1 VLPSA
6 AVTASWSRRRFLQ
19 ASVGAVAGAFAVG
32 VAADEIFLGR
42 VGARGA
48 SATASPT
55 PTGPAKS
62 IPPVA
67 RALYRS
73 RGDLAPQVMTVSTPA
88 IGTAPGF
95 LFTTPSY
102 NFKSDGPA
110 IYDDRGSPV
119 WVHPLT
125 GTTTAEGFRVASFG
139 GTPVLTW
146 WEGTVSAQGLGAGQ
160 YVIADDTYREIGR
173 FGAADGV
180 AGDLHEFLITPQ
192 GTALI
197 IAGREV
203 QLASPVTVAASGSVA
218 PTIVTTAWEGIVQ
231 EIDIATQKVLFEWH
245 SMDHVDPA
253 ESYLPL
259 PSTPGQAYDY
269 LHMNSIDVDTDGNL
283 LLSARHTFCVYKI
296 DRTSGAVMW
305 RLGGKKGD
313 FTMGPGTA
321 FAWQHDA
328 RRQADGTIT
337 LFDDDQ
343 APNGSRGLVLEVD
356 ETAKAASLIRAYTH
370 PPSIQSTSQGNM
382 EVLPNGDVL
391 IGWGSQPNVTEFD
404 QPGKVVF
411 DAALPP
417 GGSSYRAFR
426 FPWVARPTEPPAIA
440 LDLSEPGTLT
450 AFVSWNGATEV
461 ASWELLGG
469 GTPATLTPLAS
480 APRDGFET
488 AFAIPKRPAFVAA
501 RAHSFTGLV
510 LGTSPVITTTL

>member
-1 VLPSA
+1 
-6 AVTASWSRRRFLQ
+6 
-19 ASVGAVAGAFAVG
+19 

-48 SATASPT
+48 GPTATPT
-55 PTGPAKS
+55 PSGPTTS
-62 IPPVA
+62 IPPVP

-73 RGDLAPQVMTVSTPA
+73 RGDLAPQLMTVSTPA
-88 IGTAPGF
+88 ASADAGF
-95 LFTTPSY
+95 VFTTPSY

-119 WVHPLT
+119 WLHPLT
-125 GTTTAEGFRVASFG
+125 GKASAEDFRVSLFQ

-146 WEGTVSAQGLGAGQ
+146 WEGTVTVGLGTGQ
-160 YVIADDTYREIGR
+160 YVMADSTYREIGR
-173 FGAADGV
+173 FGAANGL
-180 AGDLHEFLITPQ
+180 AGDLHEFLITAKD
-192 GTALI
+192 TALVT
-197 IAGREV
+197 AGREV
-203 QLASPVTVAASGSVA
+203 PLATPLTASPSGAA
-218 PTIVTTAWEGIVQ
+218 PTIVSTVWEGIVQ
-231 EIDIATQKVLFEWH
+231 EIDIVTQKVVFEWH
-245 SMDHVDPA
+245 SLDHIDPA
-253 ESYLPL
+253 ESYEPL
-259 PSTPGQAYDY
+259 PTTPGQAYDY
-269 LHMNSIDVDTDGNL
+269 LHLNSIDVDADGNL
-283 LLSARHTFCVYKI
+283 LISARHTFGVYKI
-296 DRTSGAVMW
+296 DRATGEVIW
-305 RLGGKKGD
+305 RLGGKKSD
-313 FTMGPGTA
+313 FTMGPGTN

-337 LFDDDQ
+337 LFDDNQ

-356 ETAKAASLIRAYTH
+356 TTAKAASLVRAYTH
-370 PPSIQSTSQGNM
+370 PPAIQATSQGNVQ
-382 EVLPNGDVL
+382 VLPNGDAF
-391 IGWGSQPNVTEFD
+391 IGWGSQPNVSEFD
-404 QPGKVVF
+404 TKGQLVF

-426 FPWVARPTEPPAIA
+426 FPWVGRPTELPAIA

-488 AFAIPKRPAFVAA
+488 ALAIPRRPAFVAA
-501 RAHSFTGLV
+501 RAHNFTGLV

>member
-1 VLPSA
+1 
-6 AVTASWSRRRFLQ
+6 
-19 ASVGAVAGAFAVG
+19 VGAIAGAFAVG

-42 VGARGA
+42 AGARGA
-48 SATASPT
+48 GPT
-55 PTGPAKS
+55 PTPTPSGPTKS

-73 RGDLAPQVMTVSTPA
+73 RGDLSPQLMTVSTPA
-88 IGTAPGF
+88 TGTAPGL

-102 NFKSDGPA
+102 NFRSDGPA

-119 WVHPLT
+119 WLHPLI
-125 GTTTAEGFRVASFG
+125 GTASAEDFRVSIFQ

-146 WEGTVSAQGLGAGQ
+146 WEGTVTVGLGTGQ
-160 YVIADDTYREIGR
+160 YVMADETYREIGR
-173 FGAADGV
+173 FGAANGV

-197 IAGREV
+197 TAGRDV
-203 QLASPVTVAASGSVA
+203 QLPSPVTVTPSGTAA

-231 EIDIATQKVLFEWH
+231 EIDIPTQKVIFEWH
-245 SMDHVDPA
+245 SMGHVDPS
-253 ESYLPL
+253 ESYEPL
-259 PSTPGQAYDY
+259 PTTPGTAFDY
-269 LHMNSIDVDTDGNL
+269 LHLNSIDVDTDGNL
-283 LLSARHTFCVYKI
+283 LLSARHTFCVYKVNRSTGDI
-296 DRTSGAVMW
+296 MW
-305 RLGGKKGD
+305 RLGGKKTD
-313 FTMGPGTA
+313 FTMGAGTD

-337 LFDDDQ
+337 LFDDNQ

-356 ETAKAASLIRAYTH
+356 ETAKVASLIRAYSH
-370 PPSIQSTSQGNM
+370 PPSIQATSQGNVQ
-382 EVLPNGDVL
+382 VLPNGDAL

-404 QPGKVVF
+404 RQGKVVF

-426 FPWVARPTEPPAIA
+426 FPWVGRPTELPAIA
-440 LDLSEPGTLT
+440 LDLGEPGALT
-450 AFVSWNGATEV
+450 AYVSWNGATEV
-461 ASWELLGG
+461 GSWELIGG

-480 APRDGFET
+480 APRTGFET
-488 AFAIPKRPAFVAA
+488 ALAIPKRPAFVAA
-501 RAHSFTGLV
+501 RAHSFTGEV

>member
-1 VLPSA
+1 M
-6 AVTASWSRRRFLQ
+6 
-19 ASVGAVAGAFAVG
+19 GAIAGAFAVG
-32 VAADEIFLGR
+32 VAADEVFLGR
-42 VGARGA
+42 AGARGA
-48 SATASPT
+48 GPT
-55 PTGPAKS
+55 PTPTPSGPTKS

-73 RGDLAPQVMTVSTPA
+73 RGDLSPQLMTVSTPA
-88 IGTAPGF
+88 NGTAPGL

-119 WVHPLT
+119 WLHPLT
-125 GTTTAEGFRVASFG
+125 GTTSAEDFRVSIFQ

-146 WEGTVSAQGLGAGQ
+146 WEGTVTVGLGTGQ
-160 YVIADDTYREIGR
+160 YVMADETYREIGR
-173 FGAADGV
+173 FGAGNGV

-203 QLASPVTVAASGSVA
+203 SLAAPVTVTPSGSAA
-218 PTIVTTAWEGIVQ
+218 PTIVTTAWEGILQ
-231 EIDIATQKVLFEWH
+231 EIDIPTQKVLFEWH
-245 SMDHVDPA
+245 SMDHVDPS
-253 ESYLPL
+253 ESYEPL
-259 PSTPGQAYDY
+259 PTTPNTAYDY
-269 LHMNSIDVDTDGNL
+269 LHLNSIDVDPDGNL
-283 LLSARHTFCVYKI
+283 LVSARHTFCVYKVN
-296 DRTSGAVMW
+296 RSTGEVMW
-305 RLGGKKGD
+305 HLGGKKTD
-313 FTMGPGTA
+313 FTMGAGTN

-337 LFDDDQ
+337 LFDDNQ

-356 ETAKAASLIRAYTH
+356 ETAKVASLVRAYSH
-370 PPSIQSTSQGNM
+370 PPSIQATSQGNVQ
-382 EVLPNGDVL
+382 VLPNGDAL

-404 QPGKVVF
+404 QQGKVVF

-426 FPWVARPTEPPAIA
+426 FPWVGRPTELPAIA
-440 LDLSEPGTLT
+440 LDLSDPGALT
-450 AFVSWNGATEV
+450 AYVSWNGATEV
-461 ASWELLGG
+461 GSWELMGG

-480 APRDGFET
+480 APRNGFET
-488 AFAIPKRPAFVAA
+488 ALAIPKRPAFVAA
-501 RAHSFTGLV
+501 RAHSFTGEI

>member
-1 VLPSA
+1 M
-6 AVTASWSRRRFLQ
+6 
-19 ASVGAVAGAFAVG
+19 GAVAGAFAVG

-48 SATASPT
+48 APSPT
-55 PTGPAKS
+55 PTPSGPTKS

-73 RGDLAPQVMTVSTPA
+73 RGDLSPQVMTVSTPA
-88 IGTAPGF
+88 SGTAPG
-95 LFTTPSY
+95 LIFTTPSY

-119 WVHPLT
+119 WLHPLS
-125 GTTTAEGFRVASFG
+125 GTTSAEGFRVATFG
-139 GTPVLTW
+139 DTPVLTW
-146 WEGTVSAQGLGAGQ
+146 WEGTVSGQGLGSGQ
-160 YVIADDTYREIGR
+160 YVMADQTYREIGR
-173 FGAADGV
+173 FGAGNGF

-192 GTALI
+192 DTALI
-197 IAGREV
+197 IAGREFA
-203 QLASPVTVAASGSVA
+203 LPAPVTVTPSGSAA
-218 PTIVTTAWEGIVQ
+218 PTIVATGWEGIVQ
-231 EIDIATQKVLFEWH
+231 EIDIVTQKVLFEWH

-259 PSTPGQAYDY
+259 PTIPGTAFDY
-269 LHMNSIDVDTDGNL
+269 LHANSIDVDTDGNL
-283 LLSARHTFCVYKI
+283 LVSARHTFCVYKI
-296 DRTSGAVMW
+296 NRTTGDIMW
-305 RLGGKKGD
+305 RLGGKKSD

-328 RRQADGTIT
+328 RRQVDGTLT
-337 LFDDDQ
+337 LFDDNQ

-356 ETAKAASLIRAYTH
+356 ETARAASLIRAYTH
-370 PPSIQSTSQGNM
+370 PASIQATSQGNM
-382 EVLPNGDVL
+382 EILPNGDAF

-404 QPGKVVF
+404 KQGKVIF

-426 FPWVARPTEPPAIA
+426 FPWVGRPTEPPAIA

-469 GTPATLTPLAS
+469 GTPANLAPLAS
-480 APRDGFET
+480 APRNGFET
-488 AFAIPKRPAFVAA
+488 ALAIPHRPAFVAA
-501 RAHSFTGLV
+501 RAHGFTGVV

>member
-1 VLPSA
+1 MLASP
-6 AVTASWSRRRFLQ
+6 AVAASWSRRRFLQ
-19 ASVGAVAGAFAVG
+19 AAVGAVAGAFAVG

-48 SATASPT
+48 GPT
-55 PTGPAKS
+55 PTPTPSGPTKS

-73 RGDLAPQVMTVSTPA
+73 RGDLSPQVMTVSTA
-88 IGTAPGF
+88 AHGTAPGL

-102 NFKSDGPA
+102 DFKSDGPA

-119 WVHPLT
+119 WLHPLS
-125 GTTTAEGFRVASFG
+125 GTTSAEDFRVSVFQ

-146 WEGTVSAQGLGAGQ
+146 WEGTVTVGLGTGQ
-160 YVIADDTYREIGR
+160 YVMADETYREIGR
-173 FGAADGV
+173 FGAANGA

-197 IAGREV
+197 TAGREV
-203 QLASPVTVAASGSVA
+203 PLPSPVTVTPSGSAA

-231 EIDIATQKVLFEWH
+231 EIDIPTQKVLFEWH
-245 SMDHVDPA
+245 SLDHVDPA
-253 ESYLPL
+253 ESYQPL
-259 PSTPGQAYDY
+259 PTTPGTPYDY
-269 LHMNSIDVDTDGNL
+269 LHLNSIDVDTDGNL
-283 LLSARHTFCVYKI
+283 LLSARHTFCVYKVGRATG
-296 DRTSGAVMW
+296 DVMW
-305 RLGGKKGD
+305 RLGGKKTD
-313 FTMGPGTA
+313 FAMGPGSA

-328 RRQADGTIT
+328 RRQADGTLT
-337 LFDDDQ
+337 LFDDNQ

-356 ETAKAASLIRAYTH
+356 ETARAASLIRAYTH
-370 PPSIQSTSQGNM
+370 PASIQATSQGNFQ
-382 EVLPNGDVL
+382 VLPNGDAL

-404 QPGKVVF
+404 PQGKVAF

-426 FPWVARPTEPPAIA
+426 FPWVGRPTDPPAIA

-461 ASWELLGG
+461 ASWELIGG
-469 GTPATLTPLAS
+469 GTPATMTPLAS

-488 AFAIPKRPAFVAA
+488 ALAIPRRPAFVAA
-501 RAHSFTGLV
+501 RAHSFTGVV
-510 LGTSPVITTTL
+510 LGTSPAITTTL